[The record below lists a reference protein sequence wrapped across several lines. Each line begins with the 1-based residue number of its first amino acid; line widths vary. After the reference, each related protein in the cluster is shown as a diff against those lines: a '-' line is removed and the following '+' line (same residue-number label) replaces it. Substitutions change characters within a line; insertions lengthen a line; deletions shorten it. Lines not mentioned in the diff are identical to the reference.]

1 MKGRFVST
9 KSLFRTSLLAAM
21 LGIGIVSYAQP
32 SPAMGSPLWQLA
44 KVKDQLN
51 LNTSQQVQWDNLAAL
66 AKAAHQTTHANSV
79 QFKTAMQAELTKP
92 EPDLASM
99 AATGD
104 TVRQQNETQRKA
116 VRDAW
121 LALYATFTPE
131 QKAIV
136 AGTLKE
142 GMEHRQA
149 HHMKHGAS
157 PPAD

>member
-9 KSLFRTSLLAAM
+9 KSRFRTSLLAAL
-21 LGIGIVSYAQP
+21 LGIGIVGYAQP
-32 SPAMGSPLWQLA
+32 SPATGSPLWQLA

-66 AKAAHQTTHANSV
+66 AKAAEDTAHANSS
-79 QFKTAMQAELTKP
+79 QLRAAMQAELAKP
-92 EPDLASM
+92 EPDLAAM

-131 QKAIV
+131 QKAVV
-136 AGTLKE
+136 ASTLRE

-149 HHMKHGAS
+149 HHMQHGAT

>member
-1 MKGRFVST
+1 
-9 KSLFRTSLLAAM
+9 
-21 LGIGIVSYAQP
+21 
-32 SPAMGSPLWQLA
+32 
-44 KVKDQLN
+44 VKDQLN

-66 AKAAHQTTHANSV
+66 ANAAHQTAHANSA
-79 QFKTAMQAELTKP
+79 QFKTAMRAELAKA

-131 QKAIV
+131 QKAVV
-136 AGTLKE
+136 ASTLRE

-149 HHMKHGAS
+149 HHMQHGAS
-157 PPAD
+157 PPGD